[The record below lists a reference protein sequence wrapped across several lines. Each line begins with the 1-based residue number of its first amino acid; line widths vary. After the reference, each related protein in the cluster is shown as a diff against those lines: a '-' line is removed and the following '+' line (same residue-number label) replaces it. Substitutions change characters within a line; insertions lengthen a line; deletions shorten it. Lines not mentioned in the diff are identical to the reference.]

1 MMQEKRELLGRGGRQ
16 VVSAALVLTAAL
28 FFLPALMVGG
38 EPVYQRPETGELP
51 GGEAVLPLSFVSLL
65 PSVASSVTSGVFS
78 GAFSLGLLS
87 WHPVRAVIANVRTAV
102 VRSIFHFLFISE

>member
-38 EPVYQRPETGELP
+38 GKE
-51 GGEAVLPLSFVSLL
+51 
-65 PSVASSVTSGVFS
+65 
-78 GAFSLGLLS
+78 
-87 WHPVRAVIANVRTAV
+87 
-102 VRSIFHFLFISE
+102 